1 MCSPRKATASGVRLL
16 CKCVSNREPGMRTTQ
31 RAVVSAAG
39 GVGVRSSAAP
49 VALAGGA
56 LLQGTSAARG
66 KKSLYANVALV
77 VPGTA
82 NPQDKANGCS
92 SVGRSWVSSIVKDPG
107 LSQRNLRPRVQ
118 NSKKPL
124 TATAGSANDGRIP
137 KLRGAWVRPAAHK
150 EGERSIRAAHGEP
163 SPLCVAGPDVQNQM
177 DVLRADKE
185 QAEGVAA
192 TLKEELRHAH
202 DEVTRLG
209 HTLGKLQGE
218 FELHQEEAQKHAAL
232 QQAELEDR
240 EVRIANMEE
249 SIFVL
254 EDEVEQHRAVKLHD
268 NLTISDLESYV
279 EKLEGQ
285 NHNLQRE
292 IKLLQR
298 RHQEE
303 AAQWRQFQADLQTA
317 VVVANRVR
325 EQVEGELGTLQRR
338 LREAQE
344 RNEGQGKELE
354 EARRRGKDQLHS
366 YINVAQS
373 DMARRH
379 QVERPVPSSSSSCSP
394 SPTIS
399 ALIRTFHLPPQAP
412 TQDVD
417 TVAMPM
423 ARPPLS
429 PRLLRSPRAAVV
441 PPVQNSCASCP
452 PSLQLRMDRRL
463 SESVSHGS
471 SEEATTEGSC
481 PSAILRSPSSPSPP
495 RPEPCSEMTARG
507 SPRDQ
512 VLYPLRALVRENGES
527 KRNALLRWCQRKT
540 QGYQNINIKN
550 FSSSWKDGLALCAIL
565 HAFLPGHIPFQE
577 LNGQDKRRN
586 LILAVRAAESVGIK
600 CTLDID
606 EMEWMER
613 PDWQRVMSYISTIY
627 EHFEN

>member
-16 CKCVSNREPGMRTTQ
+16 CKCVSNREPGTRTTH
-31 RAVVSAAG
+31 RPVVSAAG

-49 VALAGGA
+49 VALAGA
-56 LLQGTSAARG
+56 APLQGTSAARG

-77 VPGTA
+77 RPGTA
-82 NPQDKANGCS
+82 YPQDKANGCS
-92 SVGRSWVSSIVKDPG
+92 SIGRTWVSSIVKDPG

-118 NSKKPL
+118 SSKKPL
-124 TATAGSANDGRIP
+124 TAAAGSANDGRIP
-137 KLRGAWVRPAAHK
+137 KLRGAWARPAQGAELSLGEVQDGKHATGRSEVHK
-150 EGERSIRAAHGEP
+150 EGQRSIRAAHREP
-163 SPLCVAGPDVQNQM
+163 SPLCVAGRDIQNQM

-192 TLKEELRHAH
+192 SLKEELRHAH
-202 DEVTRLG
+202 DEVARLG
-209 HTLGKLQGE
+209 HTLSKLQGE
-218 FELHQEEAQKHAAL
+218 FEVYQEEAQKHAAL
-232 QQAELEDR
+232 QQAKVEDR
-240 EVRIANMEE
+240 EARIANMEE
-249 SIFVL
+249 TIFVL

-268 NLTISDLESYV
+268 NLTMSDLESYV

-292 IKLLQR
+292 IKLLQH

-325 EQVEGELGTLQRR
+325 EQVEEELGMLQQQ

-344 RNEGQGKELE
+344 RNKGQGKELE

-366 YINVAQS
+366 YVNVAQS
-373 DMARRH
+373 DMVRLQ
-379 QVERPVPSSSSSCSP
+379 QVKHPVPSSSSSSSSSSSPP

-399 ALIRTFHLPPQAP
+399 ALIRTFDLLPQAP
-412 TQDVD
+412 TQGVD
-417 TVAMPM
+417 TVATPM
-423 ARPPLS
+423 VRPALS

-441 PPVQNSCASCP
+441 SPVQNSCTSCP

-463 SESVSHGS
+463 SESLSHGS
-471 SEEATTEGSC
+471 SGGC
-481 PSAILRSPSSPSPP
+481 PPAILRSPGTPSPS
-495 RPEPCSEMTARG
+495 RPEPCSEVAARG

-512 VLYPLRALVRENGES
+512 VLDPLRALVREDGES

-577 LNGQDKRRN
+577 LNGQDKKFDACCSGSR
-586 LILAVRAAESVGIK
+586 K
-600 CTLDID
+600 CG
-606 EMEWMER
+606 
-613 PDWQRVMSYISTIY
+613 
-627 EHFEN
+627 N